1 MSIEEN
7 MTSLIADRLKTEIE
21 NLFIEGLK
29 RKGFEFEN
37 MIELEN
43 FIKSNC
49 KYEDK
54 TDIKQRT
61 YFVNNIPFFLHCY
74 EIDMDLTQTFNDK
87 GEIKLSSNYG
97 KYAFL

>member
-7 MTSLIADRLKTEIE
+7 MTSLIIDRLKTEIE

-37 MIELEN
+37 RIELEN

-49 KYEDK
+49 RCEDI

-74 EIDMDLTQTFNDK
+74 EINMNLTPTFNDK
-87 GEIKLSSNYG
+87 GEIKLSYNYG
-97 KYAFL
+97 SYSFL